1 MNTIGDLI
9 GALKSRQAEIAAS
22 LAVGNA
28 ANWETYQR
36 MVGTFQGLQESMD
49 ILNKLLKDDDED
61 ERT

>member
-1 MNTIGDLI
+1 MNTVGDLI

>member
-61 ERT
+61 E

>member
-49 ILNKLLKDDDED
+49 ILNKLLKDNDED
-61 ERT
+61 E

>member
-22 LAVGNA
+22 LAAGNA

-49 ILNKLLKDDDED
+49 ILNKLLKDSDED
-61 ERT
+61 E

>member
-49 ILNKLLKDDDED
+49 ILNKLLKDGDED
-61 ERT
+61 E